1 MNTRSLFFV
10 LLSLLFGVGAVLLA
24 QSWLK
29 QRQPAEGNPS
39 QALVVTMAVNVPAG
53 TVLEAR
59 HLSVQPLPKELIPDK
74 AITETEKVV
83 DRVAKFPMLRGDIL
97 HPDKLALKGEG
108 SVLASLI
115 EPNKRAVTI
124 RVNDVVGVAG
134 FLLPGNRVDVLVT
147 YRVGNQ
153 RSASSEAITE
163 VVLNNLKVLAVDQK
177 VDQQTNQ
184 PLVVRAVTLEVS
196 LEEAEVLMSARSL
209 GNIQLALRNPT
220 DDSQVE
226 LAQLNS
232 EPEEAKAEPKVEAKP
247 PDPVPV
253 APRPVQSSKRKIEVI
268 RGTSQQTV
276 SVES

>member
-1 MNTRSLFFV
+1 MNTRSMFFV

-29 QRQPAEGNPS
+29 QRQPTEGNPNQS
-39 QALVVTMAVNVPAG
+39 IVVTMAVNVPAG
-53 TVLEAR
+53 TVLETR
-59 HLSVQPLPKELIPDK
+59 HLSIQNIPNELVPDD
-74 AITETEKVV
+74 AITSTSDAVEM
-83 DRVAKFPMLRGDIL
+83 VAKFPMIRGDIL
-97 HPDKLALKGEG
+97 HPDKLAQRGEG

-147 YRVGNQ
+147 YKVGNL
-153 RSASSEAITE
+153 RSESAESVTD
-163 VVLNNLKVLAVDQK
+163 VVLSNLKVLAVDQK
-177 VDQQTNQ
+177 VDQETNQ

-196 LEEAEVLMSARSL
+196 LEEAETLMSARSR
-209 GNIQLALRNPT
+209 GIIQLALRNPT
-220 DDSQVE
+220 DESEAE
-226 LAQLNS
+226 LAQLTPES
-232 EPEEAKAEPKVEAKP
+232 EEPKVEAKP
-247 PDPVPV
+247 KEPAPV
-253 APRPVQSSKRKIEVI
+253 APRPAQSSKRKIEVI